1 MTKIRFANLEDL
13 QTVEK
18 LAYEIWPETYK
29 DITPPGQLEYML
41 NMIYSNA
48 SLQNQAQN
56 LHHTFIMAE
65 LDEEPVGFASY
76 SIIEEGIAKLHKLY
90 VHQRTQG
97 KGIGKLM
104 IDFIA
109 GQLRTQNVKALRLN
123 VNRNNKA
130 RFFYE
135 KLGFIVSSEEDID
148 IGNGYFMTD
157 YVMEKS
163 IGSSE

>member
-1 MTKIRFANLEDL
+1 MTKIRFANSEDL
-13 QTVEK
+13 ITVEK
-18 LAYEIWPETYK
+18 LAHEIWPETYK

-48 SLQNQAQN
+48 SLQNQMQN

-65 LDEEPVGFASY
+65 LNEEPVGFASY
-76 SIIEEGIAKLHKLY
+76 SIIEDGIAKLHKLY

-97 KGIGKLM
+97 KGIGKLL

-109 GQLRTQNVKALRLN
+109 GELRAQNIKALRLN

-135 KLGFIVSSEEDID
+135 KQGFTVIAEENID
-148 IGNGYFMTD
+148 IGNGFFMTD
-157 YVMEKS
+157 YVMEMPIK
-163 IGSSE
+163 